1 MLVRTSLFA
10 CAAAMAFAS
19 GPAMADTADDTQCDA
34 ATFRVYFQHGSA
46 ALDDTA
52 LQMLD
57 AAERQL
63 ASCSYA
69 ELRVTVDGSSSLA
82 TARGEAIRAAAD
94 GRAWDSVN
102 VRTTMHHDVISGP
115 EYAEVTMSPRV
126 LPTDDAPIGAANIGA

>member
-1 MLVRTSLFA
+1 MLVRSSILA
-10 CAAAMAFAS
+10 CAAAMVFA
-19 GPAMADTADDTQCDA
+19 GGAAMADTAQDTQCDA

-63 ASCSYA
+63 ASCSYG
-69 ELRVTVDGSSSLA
+69 ELHVIVDGASALA
-82 TARGEAIRAAAD
+82 NARAEAIRAAAN

-102 VRTTMHHDVISGP
+102 VRAAMHQDVSAGP
-115 EYAEVTMSPRV
+115 EYAEVTISPRV
-126 LPTDDAPIGAANIGA
+126 LPVDQSPVGAANIGA